1 MTLNQLPRV
10 RYTSASRLRNPR
22 QFFLSMLKD
31 LVLSRE
37 LAWRLMVRDIKSQ
50 YRQSLLGIFWAFIPS
65 LSVALGLTLARNSGI
80 VHLTDT
86 DIPYPVY
93 VFISTALWQ
102 TFVESLQGPAIAVRA
117 AKSMLTK
124 IQLPYEAIILSKV
137 GEIFFN
143 FSVKLIFIGL
153 FFLWFRQPVS
163 WSILLAP
170 LAIIHLVILGISLGL
185 WLAPIGALYKDIQQ
199 SLLLITAPWML
210 MTPVIYD
217 IPADGGFQSL
227 VRLNPVTPLLVTA
240 RQLTTGTSLT
250 EIEGFWLVS
259 GLMLILLI
267 LGWILYKLSMPM
279 VIERMS
285 S

>member
-31 LVLSRE
+31 LAISRE

-50 YRQSLLGIFWAFIPS
+50 YRQSFLGIFWAFIPS
-65 LSVALGLTLARNSGI
+65 LSMALGLTLARNSGL
-80 VHLTDT
+80 VHLNDT
-86 DIPYPVY
+86 SIPYPVY
-93 VFISTALWQ
+93 VFISMALWQ
-102 TFVESLQGPAIAVRA
+102 TFVESLQGPAIAVGA

-143 FSVKLIFIGL
+143 FGIKLIFIGL
-153 FFLWFRQPVS
+153 FFLWFRQPIS

-170 LAIIHLVILGISLGL
+170 LAVIHLVILGISFGL

-217 IPADGGFQSL
+217 IPAGGGFKTL

-240 RQLTTGTSLT
+240 RQLSVGTDLT

-259 GLMLILLI
+259 GLMLILLM